1 MAFWAAAIAGILIAA
16 GGTAYSIKNAPKA
29 PDLPPPVPPAP
40 APPPPSPVPPAPTV
54 MEAETGISDT
64 RARLKRQ
71 RGIAST
77 IYTSP
82 LGIASPSQTLGG

>member
-1 MAFWAAAIAGILIAA
+1 MATTAAIAGVLIAA
-16 GGTAYSIKNAPKA
+16 GGTAYSIKNAPGA
-29 PDLPPPVPPAP
+29 PSAPPPTPPAP
-40 APPPPSPVPPAPTV
+40 APPPPPPVPPAPT
-54 MEAETGISDT
+54 MTEMDTGVSDA